1 MSNFW
6 ITPIIG
12 LVFLC
17 PQAKAQMVPSDAHR
31 EANFLYEVKVID
43 EFIERFNDDPN
54 SALRKEYVASGRMV
68 PFNRVSLLKA
78 LFAEP
83 LKLTDTLAAQ
93 FISQI
98 TDTLQPELIS
108 FNDSNWYD
116 EVSCV
121 FSQDGRRV
129 EIPLIMRVNT
139 AANRSSKWM
148 VSGIGPSPIFRNE
161 VVESSDVIVDSN
173 KRKRFISPS
182 DYATNFLEFH
192 HILEPKMNE
201 LDYFETALLAT
212 DRGRKFVQLVK
223 SGKLKFEQTN
233 NMKFY
238 FFQIPNF
245 EFTVERYNRNSTH
258 SGWLIS
264 ELNSSPDSVKTQN
277 VDRLL
282 GRNLL

>member
-1 MSNFW
+1 
-6 ITPIIG
+6 
-12 LVFLC
+12 
-17 PQAKAQMVPSDAHR
+17 MVPADAHR

-54 SALRKEYVASGRMV
+54 SALRKEYKSSGRMV

-83 LKLTDTLAAQ
+83 LKLTDTLAAR
-93 FISQI
+93 FISQL
-98 TDTLQPELIS
+98 TDSLHPELIS

-116 EVSCV
+116 EVVCV

-139 AANRSSKWM
+139 AANHSSKWM
-148 VSGIGPSPIFRNE
+148 IAGIGPSPIFKNE
-161 VVESSDVIVDSN
+161 VVETTKVVVDSS

-192 HILEPKMNE
+192 HLLEPKMNE
-201 LDYFETALLAT
+201 SDYFEPALLAT
-212 DRGRKFVQLVK
+212 DRGKKFVQLVK

-264 ELNSSPDSVKTQN
+264 DLSSSPDSVKLAN
-277 VDRLL
+277 VEKLL